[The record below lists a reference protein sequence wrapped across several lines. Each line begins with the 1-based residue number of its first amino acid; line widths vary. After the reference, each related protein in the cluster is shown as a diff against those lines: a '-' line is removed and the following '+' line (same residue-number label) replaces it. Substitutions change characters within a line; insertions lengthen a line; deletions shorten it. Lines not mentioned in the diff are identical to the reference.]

1 MAKFSK
7 ERLEG
12 KALEDAFKLLA
23 QRRKASLKKDLKE
36 GITIP
41 LSKLEPKIGAVK
53 IKKPGSSPWQ
63 HLKEA
68 SPCSR
73 LRAPLNALVS
83 HK

>member
-53 IKKPGSSPWQ
+53 IKGLRLVPGRRERTAG
-63 HLKEA
+63 L
-68 SPCSR
+68 
-73 LRAPLNALVS
+73 
-83 HK
+83 